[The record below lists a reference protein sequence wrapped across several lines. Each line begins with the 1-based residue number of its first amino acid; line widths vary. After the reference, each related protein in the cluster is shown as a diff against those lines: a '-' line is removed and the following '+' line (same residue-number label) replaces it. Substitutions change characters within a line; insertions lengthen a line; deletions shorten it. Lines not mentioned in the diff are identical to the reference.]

1 MAVKH
6 VRFTLG
12 TPLVLCGLAHFDSL
26 LGGVISGG
34 LPMDDAEFVERMPLT
49 RQDGIYRCSA
59 AFWFGI
65 PAGESVAAFQQSIQK
80 PTDIAR
86 FAEHTAS
93 NNGRTLLST
102 HEKEYRNK
110 LNRYRTITV
119 DHVDFLCDVLDD
131 RIDDLRHLLR
141 KIYGVGKKSRQGWG
155 EVTGIAMA
163 DYDGDP
169 WLLPGVE
176 PTVSRAIPV
185 DTLRGSAI
193 SSAAYQPSFE
203 TYAPPYYGDRRAI
216 CAVPPVDTVLDYDF
230 DAEEAL

>member
-34 LPMDDAEFVERMPLT
+34 LPMDNAEFAERMPLAQ
-49 RQDGIYRCSA
+49 QDRIYRCSA
-59 AFWFGI
+59 AFWSGI
-65 PAGESVAAFQQSIQK
+65 SAGEGIAAFQQSIQT
-80 PTDIAR
+80 PADIAR
-86 FAEHTAS
+86 FAEHTAF

-102 HEKEYRNK
+102 HTTEYRNK
-110 LNRYRTITV
+110 LNKYRALAV
-119 DHVDFLCDVLDD
+119 DHVDFLCEVPDD

-141 KIYGVGKKSRQGWG
+141 KIYGVGKKNRQGWG

-163 DYDGDP
+163 DYGGDP

-185 DTLRGSAI
+185 GTLRISAI

-203 TYAPPYYGDRRAI
+203 TYAPPYYGSRRAI

-230 DAEEAL
+230 DAEEVL